1 MEEERSANWPDH
13 RRRKGFKYHWKW
25 GQCDCITSGSAELV
39 KCLWWP
45 SNSILQIIVCIMS
58 QISLHEGSPANWRSK
73 SRSLRDVR
81 EAVPLYRMLS
91 ALEYRNLSN
100 SSQQLHTKH
109 VKITIL
115 PLSVP
120 HPDPRGNVTAARCSR
135 QLIKRG
141 QEQGRPINEWII
153 PAHYTHIQISPFTLG
168 FSADYDHRASHPW
181 IIRVLHTWQCGLGLM
196 HVLVSARGTVCSEG
210 WQAWC
215 MEVIES

>member
-1 MEEERSANWPDH
+1 MHNVTNQPA
-13 RRRKGFKYHWKW
+13 W
-25 GQCDCITSGSAELV
+25 GLTSKL
-39 KCLWWP
+39 K
-45 SNSILQIIVCIMS
+45 I
-58 QISLHEGSPANWRSK
+58 QISLTPGCQGGCAVIQDAFCTWVSK
-73 SRSLRDVR
+73 S
-81 EAVPLYRMLS
+81 
-91 ALEYRNLSN
+91 
-100 SSQQLHTKH
+100 
-109 VKITIL
+109 VKLITAITYKTCKNYNT
-115 PLSVP
+115 LSVP